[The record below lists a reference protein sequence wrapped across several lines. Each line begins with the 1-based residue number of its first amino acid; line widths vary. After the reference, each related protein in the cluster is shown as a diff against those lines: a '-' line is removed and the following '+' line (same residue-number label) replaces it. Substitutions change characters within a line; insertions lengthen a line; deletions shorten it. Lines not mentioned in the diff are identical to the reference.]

1 MVGSGE
7 LPLCVCVGGGGGG
20 AVGAKVL
27 GKGLV
32 PWRPTSLDNSRAI
45 AYCTCSRC
53 ERSFFFFFFDIFSLV
68 FFLVFLPPWETA
80 RYRLP

>member
-1 MVGSGE
+1 M
-7 LPLCVCVGGGGGG
+7 CVCGGGGGG

-53 ERSFFFFFFDIFSLV
+53 ERSFFFFFF
-68 FFLVFLPPWETA
+68 
-80 RYRLP
+80 